1 MKSSPT
7 KPDSDSTP
15 QPKES
20 PQALTAAAQIPI
32 VAKVVKPAIAAPTI
46 KILST
51 KKADSAANDP
61 AVKNGSPSSKELALK
76 AGVKNNSTAEP
87 STVKATDPDS
97 KSEPEKTDQKKKDE
111 TGTVVPMRSLLS
123 HFAIEFCNKIDPL
136 CSPLDN
142 LDKLISDLPK
152 ESSLHQVLPDLR
164 DSRHHIQALL
174 EKVKEHQAYVLIFG
188 PLKSGKSTLMNAICA
203 SYVSEVTSLPAY
215 PCLVNISYGEKP
227 DYRAVQYDG
236 KTKNF
241 SGQDDLH
248 RTIES
253 AHADLTYKLRDIEG
267 KGEDFDPVVHMPTAF
282 RKIDI
287 KLTTPELATS
297 SAVLV
302 DTPGLYSRM
311 KFGYDQMTRDFR
323 NTAACAIFV
332 VKSDNLFLEQVFEE
346 FTELLELF
354 SRIFLIVNLD
364 SRKMDLNSEGELV
377 PSLEKKNPDKIIEA
391 FRNLAMSAPLKEAV
405 DDGRLCIYPVDL
417 LSAASGRIQADK
429 DGENKPN
436 KENASDQKEANKKD
450 NKDAGSVEQF
460 DKLRG
465 DLINFLNSNDY
476 LKSFLVDSVRR
487 GSSLMTSVQ
496 GLVKNPSFAKIKV
509 EVEKLESEKKVLLDE
524 SKALANLS
532 SEDWHA
538 RSSGLV
544 EELEKKIKDCAEST
558 KKSAGSKIEKSLELW
573 WKEDASLHDLEKTEL
588 KPCFEEK
595 AQAYVDEVTELI
607 ALKTTNQSAGLEISD
622 SVAGDLKT
630 LKIELRSIVEKSLQ
644 PAKPAALTA
653 DINLKV
659 GEIPVKKRFFDWLL
673 FRGARRVRKDVF
685 GDEQEPTQ
693 AVPANVKEKRLGEA
707 AREVILAQ
715 CTEDFAKILDASAA
729 SLAKES
735 VTKYVDAIAKNM
747 VEICANKDKEN
758 KQALEQKEKLI
769 AANASVLKE
778 STAIDK
784 EVSDIEQFINKSYPL
799 PAWPDNQS
807 TTDSKPQS

>member
-1 MKSSPT
+1 MMKSRTT
-7 KPDSDSTP
+7 KPDPDSDSTTDP
-15 QPKES
+15 KGSAQVQP
-20 PQALTAAAQIPI
+20 PVAQMPAA
-32 VAKVVKPAIAAPTI
+32 VKLAKPGLAARTI

-51 KKADSAANDP
+51 KKTDSAAADQP
-61 AVKNGSPSSKELALK
+61 EKNASSSSKELALK

-87 STVKATDPDS
+87 LEAKPIDL
-97 KSEPEKTDQKKKDE
+97 KSESEKQDLKKKEE

-123 HFAIEFCNKIDPL
+123 RFAVEFCNKIDPL

-152 ESSLHQVLPDLR
+152 ESSLHNVLPELR
-164 DSRHHIQALL
+164 DARHHIQALL
-174 EKVKEHQAYVLIFG
+174 EKVKEQQAYVLIFG

-215 PCLVNISYGEKP
+215 PCLVNISYSEKP
-227 DYRAVQYDG
+227 EYRAVQYDG
-236 KTKNF
+236 KTKTF

-267 KGEDFDPVVHMPTAF
+267 KGLNFDPVVHMPTAF

-332 VKSDNLFLEQVFEE
+332 VKSDNLFLEQVFQE

-364 SRKMDLNSEGELV
+364 SRKMDLNSKGELV

-417 LSAASGRIQADK
+417 LSAASGRIQAE
-429 DGENKPN
+429 ENGKN
-436 KENASDQKEANKKD
+436 KEYKKD
-450 NKDAGSVEQF
+450 ENEQNDDIKDADSIEQF

-496 GLVKNPSFAKIKV
+496 GLVKNPSFAQIKA

-524 SKALANLS
+524 SKAIANLTT
-532 SEDWHA
+532 EDWHA

-544 EELEKKIKDCAEST
+544 EELEKKIKDYAQNT
-558 KKSAGSKIEKSLELW
+558 KKSAETQITEILELW
-573 WKEDASLHDLEKTEL
+573 WKEDTSLYDLERACL
-588 KPCFEEK
+588 KPCFQEK
-595 AQAYVDEVTELI
+595 AQSYVDEVTELI
-607 ALKTTNQSAGLEISD
+607 TLKTTNQNAGLEISD
-622 SVAGDLKT
+622 SVANNLKT

-644 PAKPAALTA
+644 SVRPSPLTTE
-653 DINLKV
+653 INLKV
-659 GEIPVKKRFFDWLL
+659 NEIPVKKRFVDWLL
-673 FRGARRVRKDVF
+673 FRGARRVRKNVF
-685 GDEQEPTQ
+685 GEEQEPTQ
-693 AVPANVKEKRLGEA
+693 AVPAQVKEKRLGEA
-707 AREVILAQ
+707 GRDVIFNQCREN
-715 CTEDFAKILDASAA
+715 FAKVLDSSAT

-735 VTKYVDAIAKNM
+735 VTKYVDAVSKSMA
-747 VEICANKDKEN
+747 EICANKDKDC

-769 AANASVLKE
+769 AANTSVLKE

-784 EVSDIEQFINKSYPL
+784 EVSDIEKFIKKAYPL
-799 PAWPDNQS
+799 PAWPDNHKGTKQR
-807 TTDSKPQS
+807 

>member
-1 MKSSPT
+1 MMKSPT
-7 KPDSDSTP
+7 TEPDSDSSTDP
-15 QPKES
+15 KGSAQVQPAVVQMPAAVELAK
-20 PQALTAAAQIPI
+20 PGLTAR
-32 VAKVVKPAIAAPTI
+32 TI
-46 KILST
+46 NILSN
-51 KKADSAANDP
+51 KKSDSAAADQP
-61 AVKNGSPSSKELALK
+61 EKNASSSSKELALQ

-87 STVKATDPDS
+87 FTAKPIDL
-97 KSEPEKTDQKKKDE
+97 KSESEIQDLKKKEE

-123 HFAIEFCNKIDPL
+123 DFAVEFCNKIAPI

-152 ESSLHQVLPDLR
+152 ESSLHNVLPELR
-164 DSRHHIQALL
+164 DARHHIQALL

-215 PCLVNISYGEKP
+215 PCLVNISYAEKSE
-227 DYRAVQYDG
+227 YRAVQYDG
-236 KTKNF
+236 ETKTF

-248 RTIES
+248 RTIEK
-253 AHADLTYKLRDIEG
+253 AHTDLTYKLREIEG
-267 KGEDFDPVVHMPTAF
+267 QGLDFDPVVHMPTAF

-364 SRKMDLNSEGELV
+364 SRKMDLNSKGELV

-391 FRNLAMSAPLKEAV
+391 FRNLAMSVPLKEAV

-417 LSAASGRIQADK
+417 LSAASGRIQA
-429 DGENKPN
+429 ENEGKN
-436 KENASDQKEANKKD
+436 IAYKKD
-450 NKDAGSVEQF
+450 ENEQNDDIKDAGSIEQF

-496 GLVKNPSFAKIKV
+496 GLAKNPSFAQIKA

-524 SKALANLS
+524 SKAIANLTT
-532 SEDWHA
+532 EDWHA

-544 EELEKKIKDCAEST
+544 EELEKKIKGYAENT
-558 KKSAGSKIEKSLELW
+558 KKSAETKITEILELW
-573 WKEDASLHDLEKTEL
+573 WKEDTSLHDLERAGL
-588 KPCFEEK
+588 KPCFQEK
-595 AQAYVDEVTELI
+595 AQSYVDEVTELI
-607 ALKTTNQSAGLEISD
+607 TLKTTNQNAGLEISD
-622 SVAGDLKT
+622 SVANNLKT
-630 LKIELRSIVEKSLQ
+630 LKIDLRYIVEKALQ
-644 PAKPAALTA
+644 PAKPSPLTT
-653 DINLKV
+653 DINLTV
-659 GEIPVKKRFFDWLL
+659 NEIPVKKRFFDWLL

-685 GDEQEPTQ
+685 GEEQEPTQ
-693 AVPANVKEKRLGEA
+693 AVPAQVKEKRLGKA
-707 AREVILAQ
+707 GRDVIFNQCREN
-715 CTEDFAKILDASAA
+715 FAKVLDSSAT

-735 VTKYVDAIAKNM
+735 VTKYVDAFSKSM
-747 VEICANKDKEN
+747 DQICSDKEKDC

-769 AANASVLKE
+769 ATNTSVLKE

-784 EVSDIEQFINKSYPL
+784 EASDIEHFIKKSYPL
-799 PAWPDNQS
+799 PAWPDNHQEV
-807 TTDSKPQS
+807 SKRQGA